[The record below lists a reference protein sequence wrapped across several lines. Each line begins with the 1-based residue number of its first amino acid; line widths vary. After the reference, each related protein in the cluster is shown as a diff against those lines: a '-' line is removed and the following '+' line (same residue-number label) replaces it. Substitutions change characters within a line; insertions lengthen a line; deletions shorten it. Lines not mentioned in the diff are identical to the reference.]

1 MPWAVF
7 RFSPEVHHWQLPP
20 LFSIHT
26 INTLFEWKKA
36 ACVCVRFLWLSCLTS
51 KMDLE
56 NIRVNYVQN
65 LFFAVQF
72 VSIDCHHSFNP
83 FISGFFRFV
92 RNSILFAASV
102 VLWFRHIALDQWRIC
117 KIAMSRCCWKGETEW
132 NTSHRT
138 KNFTYI
144 PSQNWMKTNTIACFH
159 RVFPFALLDVF
170 LSIYLSFDTQLL
182 IRGHSCLPAMNWI
195 ALLRF
200 DVIPSFI
207 LIAMC

>member
-1 MPWAVF
+1 MSITYRTSF
-7 RFSPEVHHWQLPP
+7 LPFNSF
-20 LFSIHT
+20 LLIAITHSIHSFRVSSD
-26 INTLFEWKKA
+26 LFE
-36 ACVCVRFLWLSCLTS
+36 
-51 KMDLE
+51 
-56 NIRVNYVQN
+56 
-65 LFFAVQF
+65 
-72 VSIDCHHSFNP
+72 
-83 FISGFFRFV
+83 
-92 RNSILFAASV
+92 NSILLAAFV

-195 ALLRF
+195 ALLCFASMLFRALF
-200 DVIPSFI
+200 LLRCVGFI
-207 LIAMC
+207 YLFIFLGVGIATRWHVELLK